1 MKNFLSD
8 MLYLLPSA
16 YSKTDYDNCNRGS
29 PLTTNI
35 GKLFAVFAW
44 GIENVQEQA
53 DLILLWDDI
62 DNARGAVLDRYG
74 KNFGVERMSSD
85 DEFYRLAIRVKL
97 MSQLSGGDIDT
108 VIQATGALL
117 GVDVENIVL
126 DEVFPAKINLY
137 VNQTLVHDEQT
148 KLVEQ
153 IAYVVKRLLVGGVG
167 LCLYMRTYRTYRLPI
182 TVKHFSVDN
191 AHLSAM
197 ELISRDRTASSNV
210 TFLFTAY
217 DTSEFSSEPESRDR
231 EALSSCVISHGGL
244 EVTKSTP
251 DMRYLMNPHKEIQR
265 GAGAVICHSHI
276 KANRID

>member
-8 MLYLLPSA
+8 MLYLLTSA

-29 PLTTNI
+29 PLSTNI

-44 GIENVQEQA
+44 GLENVQEQA
-53 DLILLWDDI
+53 DLVLLWDDI

-74 KNFGVERMSSD
+74 KNFGVERMSPD

-117 GVDVENIVL
+117 GVDIENIVL
-126 DEVFPAKINLY
+126 EEIFPAKINLY
-137 VNQTLVHDEQT
+137 VDQTLVLDEQT

-167 LCLYMRTYRTYRLPI
+167 LCLYMRTYRTYRMPLPI
-182 TVKHFSVDN
+182 TKFSITN
-191 AHLSAM
+191 AHLSST
-197 ELISRDRTASSNV
+197 ELISRDRTASADVSVRFVTHDASN
-210 TFLFTAY
+210 FTS
-217 DTSEFSSEPESRDR
+217 DTVGKDRKASTDCTISFSGYETD
-231 EALSSCVISHGGL
+231 
-244 EVTKSTP
+244 KSTP
-251 DMRYLMNPHKEIQR
+251 DTRYLEKPHKSSQR
-265 GAGAVICHSHI
+265 GIGGVICHSHI
-276 KANRID
+276 KSKRIN